1 MREEAAGVGQN
12 QTRMANATSGPPGA
26 TDSVVQPG
34 ADERPGLSSS
44 LSGLLRCIPLLLPEG
59 SSSSLELLKIPQ
71 GTFCLVCPQRLPTM
85 SPACPCPT
93 GLLPHQVAFGLTS
106 LPLSSL
112 PSAFTPDASCILK
125 KNSKKRKHKIVL
137 TEVKITSIN

>member
-1 MREEAAGVGQN
+1 MREEAAGVGQS
-12 QTRMANATSGPPGA
+12 QTRMANTTSGPPGA

-44 LSGLLRCIPLLLPEG
+44 LSGLLRCIPLLVPEG

-85 SPACPCPT
+85 SPVCPCPT

-106 LPLSSL
+106 LPLSPL
-112 PSAFTPDASCILK
+112 PCAFTPDASCILK
-125 KNSKKRKHKIVL
+125 KILKRESTRLFSQKLK
-137 TEVKITSIN
+137 